1 MTTVHLTLTDSE
13 IDQLLLALN
22 THQTAL
28 CDAWRK
34 ARERGSSRTIADSL
48 ERRIDR
54 VDVLAATLRAA
65 LPETV

>member
-22 THQTAL
+22 THQSAL

-34 ARERGSSRTIADSL
+34 ARERGSLTIAESL

>member
-1 MTTVHLTLTDSE
+1 MTIAHLTLTDSE

-34 ARERGSSRTIADSL
+34 AREQGSRSMAESF
-48 ERRIDR
+48 ERRITR

>member
-1 MTTVHLTLTDSE
+1 MTICHLTLTDSE

-28 CDAWRK
+28 CDAWRT
-34 ARERGSSRTIADSL
+34 ARERGSRSMAENL
-48 ERRIDR
+48 ERRLNR
-54 VDVLAATLRAA
+54 ADVLAATLRAA